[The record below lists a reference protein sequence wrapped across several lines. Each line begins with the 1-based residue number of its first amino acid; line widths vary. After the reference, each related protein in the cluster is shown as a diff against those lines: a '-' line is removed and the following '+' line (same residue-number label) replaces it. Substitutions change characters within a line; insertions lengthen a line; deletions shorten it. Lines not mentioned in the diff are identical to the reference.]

1 MKKYLTLVAVLAIAF
16 LLVACDNDETPTN
29 GATPPGND
37 NGTAEVD
44 AGGLP
49 EADFDRDDYFIT
61 VLTGPTSGIFYPI
74 GGGFFQVA
82 TAAGY
87 PSNVTATGAT
97 VANINALLTGQGEI
111 AIAMTDAVTQA
122 VEATFAFEGEEPA
135 TELRT
140 MMGLWPN
147 VVQIVTTADSGIT
160 TFEDLRGMRVGVGA
174 PGSGVYVNAR
184 MMFDAHDMTFDD
196 ANVDL
201 LSYSEAID
209 QMRNGLIDA
218 AFVTSGLGNA
228 TIMELGI
235 DFELYFIPIDGEAR
249 ERLIATHPV
258 FIEYVI
264 PADVYDTA
272 GDTDSV
278 AVMNAL
284 ITHEDVPA
292 YVIYDLLSLFF
303 SDSGIATIQGTH
315 ATAAR
320 HLRLETGLRGIADI
334 TVPMHDGAIEFF
346 RSQGMMD

>member
-1 MKKYLTLVAVLAIAF
+1 MKKYLILFASLLATL
-16 LLVACDNDETPTN
+16 LLVACNDTPTN
-29 GATPPGND
+29 GTTTGND
-37 NGTAEVD
+37 DSDSVD
-44 AGGLP
+44 TVEIDGLP
-49 EADFDRDDYFIT
+49 DADFNRDDYFIT
-61 VLTGPTSGIFYPI
+61 VLTGPTSGIFFPI

-82 TAAGY
+82 DAAGY

-111 AIAMTDAVTQA
+111 AIAMSDAVTQA
-122 VEATFAFEGEEPA
+122 VEGTYAFEGEDPA

-174 PGSGVYVNAR
+174 PGSGVEVNAR
-184 MMFDAHDMTFDD
+184 MMFDAHGMTYDD
-196 ANVDL
+196 ANVDF
-201 LSYSEAID
+201 LSYSEAIE

-249 ERLIATHPV
+249 ERLIAAHPV

-292 YVIYDLLSLFF
+292 YVIYDLLTLFF
-303 SDSGIATIQGTH
+303 SDPGIATIQGTH
-315 ATAAR
+315 ATASR
-320 HLRLETGLRGIADI
+320 HLRLETALRGIADI
-334 TVPMHDGAIEFF
+334 SVPMHDGAIEFF
-346 RSQGMMD
+346 RARGMME

>member
-1 MKKYLTLVAVLAIAF
+1 MKKYLTLSTLLAVLF
-16 LLVACDNDETPTN
+16 LLVACDDITPTN
-29 GATPPGND
+29 DTTTD
-37 NGTAEVD
+37 NNSDTIGTVEIAD
-44 AGGLP
+44 LP
-49 EADFDRDDYFIT
+49 DADFNRNDYFIT
-61 VLTGPTSGIFYPI
+61 VLTGPTSGIFFPI

-82 TAAGY
+82 NAAGY

-122 VEATFAFEGEEPA
+122 VEATYAFEGEDPA

-147 VVQIVTTADSGIT
+147 VVQIVTTTDSGIT

-174 PGSGVYVNAR
+174 PGSGVEVNAR
-184 MMFDAHDMTFDD
+184 MMFDAHGMTYDD
-196 ANVDL
+196 ANVDF
-201 LSYSEAID
+201 LSYSEAIE

-235 DFELYFIPIDGEAR
+235 DFELYFVPIDGEAR
-249 ERLIATHPV
+249 ERLIAAHPV

-292 YVIYDLLSLFF
+292 YVIYDLLTLFF
-303 SDSGIATIQGTH
+303 SEQGISTIQGTH

-320 HLRLETGLRGIADI
+320 HLRLETALRGIADI

-346 RSQGMMD
+346 RSQGLMD